1 MKRTKEEAAVTR
13 ENLLQAGLVVFG
25 RKGYDAATLEDVAR
39 EAGVTRGAIYWHF
52 GSKTELFNALMEKY
66 SSRGGL
72 ILQQGASE
80 GGTFTQ
86 ILTRVFARMLKA
98 VETDQELHSMMEISL
113 FKSGYSDPKEDWRMR
128 QVESNRSL
136 IQGIADTM
144 KQGIEAGALRKD
156 LDPVLAARAFLAFQN
171 GIIYLW
177 LSDPSAFSLGISA
190 DAFAEVYLRG
200 VQA

>member
-1 MKRTKEEAAVTR
+1 
-13 ENLLQAGLVVFG
+13 
-25 RKGYDAATLEDVAR
+25 
-39 EAGVTRGAIYWHF
+39 
-52 GSKTELFNALMEKY
+52 
-66 SSRGGL
+66 
-72 ILQQGASE
+72 
-80 GGTFTQ
+80 
-86 ILTRVFARMLKA
+86 
-98 VETDQELHSMMEISL
+98 
-113 FKSGYSDPKEDWRMR
+113 MR
-128 QVESNRSL
+128 QAESNRSL

-200 VQA
+200 VQV

>member
-98 VETDQELHSMMEISL
+98 VETDQELLSMMEISL

-200 VQA
+200 VQV